1 MTTFQ
6 KNYQFHPAAFFVYEE
21 SRLSLVICHEHSLFV
36 RPGSRESSLA
46 CGHHHN
52 NGMGKL

>member
-21 SRLSLVICHEHSLFV
+21 STLSLVICHEHSLFL
-36 RPGSRESSLA
+36 RPENRESSLD
-46 CGHHHN
+46 CGHHYN